1 MIVIE
6 PYSEEWPAR
15 FSSEREVLA
24 AVLAPWLAGPIE
36 HVGSTAVPG
45 LAGKPVIDIMVG
57 VLDLDTSKPA
67 IPVLSRIGYLY
78 APYRTDVMHWFCKPS
93 PDVRTHHVH
102 LVPFGSRLWSDRIV
116 FRDRLIASRDLADQ
130 YAALKRRLA
139 QEHADDREAY
149 TDAKSPF
156 IEAVLRRDIRSGS
169 EPGLP

>member
-6 PYSEEWPAR
+6 PYSEEWPVKFRA
-15 FSSEREVLA
+15 ERQMLA
-24 AVLAPWLAGPIE
+24 PVLAPWLTGPIE

-45 LAGKPVIDIMVG
+45 LAAKPVIDIMAG
-57 VLDLDTSKPA
+57 VLSLAASMPA
-67 IPVLSRIGYLY
+67 IAALSSLGYVY
-78 APYRTDVMHWFCKPS
+78 APYRTDSMHWLCKPG

-102 LVPFGSRLWSDRIV
+102 LVPFGSRLWIDRIV
-116 FRDRLIASRDLADQ
+116 FRDRLIASRDLADR

-139 QEHADDREAY
+139 EEHADDREAY

-169 EPGLP
+169 ELGLP